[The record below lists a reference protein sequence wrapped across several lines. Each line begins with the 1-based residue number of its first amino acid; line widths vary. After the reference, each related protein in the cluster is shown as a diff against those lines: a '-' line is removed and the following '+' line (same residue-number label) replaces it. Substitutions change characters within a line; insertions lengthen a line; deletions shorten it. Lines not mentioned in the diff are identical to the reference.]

1 MLRVPVL
8 HILQTDVVA
17 ELLIIPRMSCG
28 PTICEFVEQLRY
40 TTHVRVGTTTY
51 SQPQNGLIV
60 ETVAPPA

>member
-1 MLRVPVL
+1 MLRVPVH

-40 TTHVRVGTTTY
+40 TTHVRVGTTY